1 MVPSDSIQKKRF
13 SRIKSFFAK
22 NWKLIL
28 AITGGAFIIV
38 VAILLVVLSQD
49 LPSLSQLEEIEPELA
64 TKIYS
69 ADGKVIKELF
79 VKKRIF
85 VPLNQLPTDMYQA
98 VLATEDHRFYSHW
111 GVAPTR
117 LARVILI
124 DIATLSKSQ
133 GASTLTQQLA
143 RQLFLTLEKT
153 ITRKIKEILTAIQ
166 IERAYTK
173 REILEM
179 YLNHMYFGHGTYGV
193 EAASQ
198 YYFNKSARELHIE
211 ECALLTGL
219 LQRPNSYSP
228 YRFPRAALQRRNVVL
243 YRMKDVGYINRAQ
256 FDSLKQIPI
265 QTYKRTPEDEFG
277 IAPYFTE
284 EIRQRL
290 QKKYG
295 WDLYKGGLSVY
306 TTLDTRVQACA
317 EKAIRD
323 HIPDLERKIR
333 ERWRRPNNFRDII
346 GRRVSDNE
354 LHQLMSDPAVVD
366 SIITKK
372 VVLQVSF
379 MAVNPANGHV
389 LALVGGRDFAESK
402 FNRVFQSERQPGS
415 AFKPFVYTAA
425 VDNGYMPSYEV
436 LNQPVVVFMADGTRW
451 VPRNYDLSIG
461 GLTTLREGLRRSLN
475 LISARLVQEKVP
487 ARIVKNYAHNLGLNT
502 QIDPVD
508 AIALGAC
515 EVKLAEM
522 VSAYSAFAN
531 RGVRVDPILILRVED
546 KFGNI
551 LENNVSVPH
560 EVLREETAY
569 IMTSLMSTVI
579 DRGTGAGARSRYNFR
594 RPAAGKTGTTNNYT
608 DAWFVGFT
616 PQISAGVWVGFD
628 DQRVTLGSGQD
639 GARTA
644 LPVWAPFMRMAH
656 DTLNLPIANFYKPDG
671 VVTLEICNETKKLA
685 NEFCP
690 EIITEIF
697 DRRYMPTEYCD
708 KHINISD
715 QNTSKSSVNKG
726 KRRIKF

>member
-1 MVPSDSIQKKRF
+1 MVPNNSIKKKRF
-13 SRIKSFFAK
+13 SRIRSFFAK

-28 AITGGAFIIV
+28 TTVGGTLLLAIIV
-38 VAILLVVLSQD
+38 LLLVLSRD

-69 ADGKVIKELF
+69 ADGKVIKELY

-85 VPLNQLPTDMYQA
+85 VPLAQLPSDMYQA

-111 GVAPTR
+111 GVTPSR
-117 LARVILI
+117 LVKVIFIDLI
-124 DIATLSKSQ
+124 TLSKSQ

-143 RQLFLTLEKT
+143 RQLYLSLEKT

-166 IERAYTK
+166 IERTYTK

-198 YYFNKSARELHIE
+198 YYFNKSARQLRIE

-228 YRFPRAALQRRNVVL
+228 YRYPKAALQRRNVVL
-243 YRMKDVGYINRAQ
+243 SRMKNVGYISRAQ
-256 FDSLKQIPI
+256 FDSLKQTPI
-265 QTYKRTPEDEFG
+265 QTYTRTPEDEFG

-284 EIRQRL
+284 EVRQRL

-306 TTLDTRVQACA
+306 TTLDSRLQACA
-317 EKAIRD
+317 EKAIKD

-333 ERWRRPNNFRDII
+333 ERWKRPNNFREIL

-354 LHQLMSDPAVVD
+354 LQKLMSNPAVVD
-366 SIITKK
+366 SIISKK

-379 MAVNPANGHV
+379 FAVTPTNGHV
-389 LALVGGRDFAESK
+389 LALVGGRDFSESK

-487 ARIVKNYAHNLGLNT
+487 ARVVKEYAHNLGLT
-502 QIDPVD
+502 TKIDPVD

-515 EVKLAEM
+515 EVKLSEM

-531 RGVRVDPILILRVED
+531 RGVRVEPIMILRVED

-569 IMTSLMSTVI
+569 IMTSLMSTVV
-579 DRGTGAGARSRYNFR
+579 DRGTGAATRSRYNFR
-594 RPAAGKTGTTNNYT
+594 RPAAGKTGTTNDYT

-616 PQISAGVWVGFD
+616 PQIAAGVWVGFD
-628 DQRVTLGSGQD
+628 DQRVTLGTGQD

-644 LPVWAPFMRMAH
+644 LPIWAPFMKMAH
-656 DTLNLPIANFYKPDG
+656 DTLNLPVEDFYRPDG
-671 VVTLEICNETKKLA
+671 VVNLEICNETKKLA
-685 NEFCP
+685 TEFCP
-690 EIITEIF
+690 DIISEVF
-697 DRRYMPTEYCD
+697 DRRYMPTEHCD
-708 KHINISD
+708 KHISISD
-715 QNTSKSSVNKG
+715 QNAVKSSNNKS